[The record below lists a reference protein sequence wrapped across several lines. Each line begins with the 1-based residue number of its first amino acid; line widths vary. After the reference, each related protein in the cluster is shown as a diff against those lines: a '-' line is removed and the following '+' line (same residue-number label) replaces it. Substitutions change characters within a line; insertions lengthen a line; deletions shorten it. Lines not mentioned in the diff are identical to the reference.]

1 MKNFGRHFKKLWII
15 PFLILS
21 GSASAEFRHF
31 NDWSAK
37 EQALFISYGTAA
49 YIDHQQTRAALRDP
63 CECYKEANPLY
74 GSNPHR
80 DKSIAVNTAALGL
93 IYWAV
98 GSFQE
103 DELNTYL
110 FGATVARTAV
120 VIHNDSIG
128 IDWRVAF

>member
-1 MKNFGRHFKKLWII
+1 MII

-31 NDWSAK
+31 NDWSKK
-37 EQALFISYGTAA
+37 EKALFISYGTVG
-49 YIDHQQTRAALRDP
+49 YIDHRQTRVALSDP
-63 CECYKEANPLY
+63 CECYSEANPIY
-74 GSNPHR
+74 GSNPHA
-80 DKSIAVNTAALGL
+80 DKSIAINLAAMGV

-103 DELNTYL
+103 DELNPYL

-120 VIHNDSIG
+120 VIHNDGIG